1 MLSCYG
7 AASLIGGGEGKVSQ
21 MSDLPQFFSP
31 GPVGYSASIG
41 FNRAVIE
48 RNYAVVPPQGILESY
63 LPAYRNTIV
72 RFQTA
77 PVMGARFAQA
87 LLEIAAD
94 GGAKQ
99 AERAGIEQFFLVL
112 EGEVELV
119 LDHGRKQRLRRY
131 SYAYLPSDQAFSLYN
146 LLPSQVRVLM
156 LQRRY
161 QPASGFDRPEIFF
174 SHIDEVPR
182 NSNAHSV
189 GRSWQHLLPQD
200 MRFDMEMNVLSFMPG
215 THFPAIETH
224 IMEHGLYMLKGQ
236 GLYFLEKSW
245 HEVWRED
252 FIWMGSYVPQQFF
265 TTGSEEASYLLYK
278 DVNRDVPL

>member
-1 MLSCYG
+1 
-7 AASLIGGGEGKVSQ
+7 
-21 MSDLPQFFSP
+21 MSSLPQFFSP
-31 GPVGYSASIG
+31 GAIGYSASIG

-63 LPAYRNTIV
+63 LPAYQNTIV

-87 LLEIAAD
+87 ILEIARD

-99 AERAGIEQFFLVL
+99 AARLHIEQFFLVL
-112 EGEVELV
+112 EGEVEIE
-119 LDHGRKQRLRRY
+119 LDQKRQKLSPY
-131 SYAYLPSDQAFSLYN
+131 SYAYLPPDKAFALYN
-146 LLPSQVRVLM
+146 RSAAPARVLM

-161 QPASGFDRPEIFF
+161 QPAVDFDVPDAVF
-174 SHIDEVPR
+174 SHIDDVAR
-182 NSNAHSV
+182 TSNEHSV
-189 GRSWQHLLPQD
+189 GRTWQKLLPDD
-200 MRFDMEMNVLSFMPG
+200 MRFDMEMNVLSFSPG

-236 GLYFLEKSW
+236 GLYFLEKTW
-245 HEVWRED
+245 HEVWRDD

-265 TTGSEEASYLLYK
+265 ATGTEEARYLLYK